1 MEVILTKVCFKCNE
15 KKPIT
20 EFYKHKQMSLG
31 VVNKCKVCNKLDVKN
46 DYYKKSTD
54 LIWVEK
60 ERQRS
65 KEKYYRLNYKESQ
78 KIWDE
83 NKPWKKEAI
92 LKNLNKKLNIEKG
105 FECHHWSYNPEHFE
119 DVFIIEK
126 KEHRKAHTFLKFN
139 FYTKKFN
146 DLNDNCLYSKIA
158 HLNYL
163 MQKGINVKIIN

>member
-1 MEVILTKVCFKCNE
+1 MFASTLLGSSGLLCSSGLFITFITVISKNNSH
-15 KKPIT
+15 PI
-20 EFYKHKQMSLG
+20 L
-31 VVNKCKVCNKLDVKN
+31 KLFTL
-46 DYYKKSTD
+46 KKSTD

-139 FYTKKFN
+139 FDTKKFN